1 MKSVVVDVLVGW
13 IKIWDKSMAWLRALF
28 HIVVYRNEQGQ
39 MQCIVPAYNN
49 HNFLGLINDLIRIN
63 KYELYFLQLL
73 ALEID
78 FSCLH
83 KCLYFPPKYKLAVL
97 LSPSRKS
104 TYTCP
109 NKTGWTKNTDTTYAL
124 N

>member
-13 IKIWDKSMAWLRALF
+13 IKIWDKSMAWLRELF

-63 KYELYFLQLL
+63 KYELYFFTVAGTWNWLFMFTQVPVLPP
-73 ALEID
+73 EVQTSSTFVT
-78 FSCLH
+78 FS
-83 KCLYFPPKYKLAVL
+83 
-97 LSPSRKS
+97 
-104 TYTCP
+104 
-109 NKTGWTKNTDTTYAL
+109 
-124 N
+124 